1 MFAYAR
7 GLRDYVAPLDIL
19 LEKETLTEKTRRI
32 ARDFV
37 CCTFRGMLWPHEQVQ
52 NEDEERTWLSR
63 GQIDVADWFVRG
75 GKMKCLVSEGKDVTC
90 VLRAVKTLLFEQS
103 EHILFEENEQTSP
116 FVVRRKGEE
125 NEEEKRKDPKR
136 APSQQRILDTTIS
149 TCRELIRTSKTQDEW
164 TGEYYAF
171 VLELAATT
179 QRLRVETSDVRDATL
194 KLASRIEGEDMFIRV
209 VRRILSCL
217 VQTLPHTHSNTTDTK
232 TIRRSRRGNTRT
244 DSSKI
249 TNVSG
254 SCASS
259 EATSYIS

>member
-1 MFAYAR
+1 M
-7 GLRDYVAPLDIL
+7 
-19 LEKETLTEKTRRI
+19 LTEKTRRI

-52 NEDEERTWLSR
+52 DEDEERTWLSR

-209 VRRILSCL
+209 VRILRL
-217 VQTLPHTHSNTTDTK
+217 YTLSLSLTHTPHTLTYRYKNDTTISTWKHSYRFFKNHK
-232 TIRRSRRGNTRT
+232 CIGQL
-244 DSSKI
+244 
-249 TNVSG
+249 
-254 SCASS
+254 CFF
-259 EATSYIS
+259 

>member
-1 MFAYAR
+1 M
-7 GLRDYVAPLDIL
+7 RDYVAPLDIL
-19 LEKETLTEKTRRI
+19 LEKEMLTEKTRRI

-52 NEDEERTWLSR
+52 DEDEERTWLSR

-116 FVVRRKGEE
+116 FVVRRKGGEN

-149 TCRELIRTSKTQDEW
+149 TCRELIRTTGAQEDEW

-209 VRRILSCL
+209 VRRILSCF
-217 VQTLPHTHSNTTDTK
+217 VQTLPHTLKHYRYKNDTTISTWKHSYRFFKNHK
-232 TIRRSRRGNTRT
+232 CIGQL
-244 DSSKI
+244 
-249 TNVSG
+249 
-254 SCASS
+254 CFF
-259 EATSYIS
+259 

>member
-1 MFAYAR
+1 M
-7 GLRDYVAPLDIL
+7 
-19 LEKETLTEKTRRI
+19 LTEKTRRI

-52 NEDEERTWLSR
+52 DEDEERTWLSR

-103 EHILFEENEQTSP
+103 EHILFEENEQASP
-116 FVVRRKGEE
+116 FVVRRKGGED

-149 TCRELIRTSKTQDEW
+149 TCRELIRTTGAQEDEWW

-209 VRRILSCL
+209 VRRILSCF
-217 VQTLPHTHSNTTDTK
+217 VQTLPHTLKHYRYKNDTTISTWKHSYRFFKNHK
-232 TIRRSRRGNTRT
+232 CIGQL
-244 DSSKI
+244 
-249 TNVSG
+249 
-254 SCASS
+254 CFF
-259 EATSYIS
+259 